1 MPESSTSYFGSDN
14 GIFIYGGVMMTL
26 DLFLQHLANGISMG
40 SLYAL
45 IAIGYTMVYGILR
58 LINFAHGDIF
68 MMATYFAFFGG
79 VTFGMPWYISFPL
92 VIVLT
97 AILGVLVEAS
107 AYRPLR
113 DAPKISIL
121 ISAIGASFLLEN
133 LAIVLFGGVPKP
145 FPAPDAFTSVIQI
158 GTIAIQKV
166 TFYIPVVTIGCLI
179 ILLYLINK
187 TKTGMAMRAV
197 SKDHE
202 TARLMGVNVNRTI
215 SLTFGIGSALAAVG
229 GIMWGMKYPQIAP
242 LMGVIPGLKCFIAA
256 VIGGIGDIKGAV
268 IGGFLLGIG
277 EIMLIAFLPDLTGY
291 RDALAFILLIVILLY
306 KPTGIM
312 GEIIAEKV

>member
-1 MPESSTSYFGSDN
+1 MNFD
-14 GIFIYGGVMMTL
+14 V
-26 DLFLQHLANGISMG
+26 FLQHLTNGVSLG

-92 VIVLT
+92 VIIFT
-97 AILGVLVEAS
+97 ALLGMTVEVS

-145 FPAPDAFTSVIQI
+145 FPAPDLFTEVIQI
-158 GTIAIQKV
+158 GAVSIQKV
-166 TFYIPVVTIGCLI
+166 TFYIPIVTIVCLC

-187 TKTGMAMRAV
+187 TKMGMAMRAV

-202 TARLMGVNVNRTI
+202 TARLMGVNVNQTI
-215 SLTFGIGSALAAVG
+215 SLTFGIGSALAAIG

-242 LMGVIPGLKCFIAA
+242 LMGVLPGLKCFIAA

-268 IGGFLLGIG
+268 IGGFVLGIG
-277 EIMLIAFLPDLTGY
+277 EIMLVAFLPDLTGY
-291 RDALAFILLIVILLY
+291 RDAFAFILLIVILIY